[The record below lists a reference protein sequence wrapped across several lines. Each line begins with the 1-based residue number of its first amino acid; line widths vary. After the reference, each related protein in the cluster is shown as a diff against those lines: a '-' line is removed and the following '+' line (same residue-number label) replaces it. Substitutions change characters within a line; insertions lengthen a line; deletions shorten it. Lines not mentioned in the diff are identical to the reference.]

1 MNLTKKHLSA
11 ILKKEL
17 KLSVDISDSL
27 VDEFFQAIKMTLR
40 SQKNLK
46 LSGFG
51 SFETFVTKERMG
63 RNPKSMEN
71 FNIPCQNKVG
81 FTAKSPRWAIAY
93 KFKAQEALT
102 RIRDVTFQVGRTGT
116 ITPVAEL
123 DKAESK

>member
-11 ILKKEL
+11 TLKKEL

-27 VDEFFQAIKMTLR
+27 VDEFFEAIKMTLR

-51 SFETFVTKERMG
+51 SFETYVTKERMG

-71 FNIPCQNKVG
+71 YRIPSQNKVR
-81 FTAKSPRWAIAY
+81 FSSTSKAKY
-93 KFKAQEALT
+93 FLN
-102 RIRDVTFQVGRTGT
+102 
-116 ITPVAEL
+116 
-123 DKAESK
+123 